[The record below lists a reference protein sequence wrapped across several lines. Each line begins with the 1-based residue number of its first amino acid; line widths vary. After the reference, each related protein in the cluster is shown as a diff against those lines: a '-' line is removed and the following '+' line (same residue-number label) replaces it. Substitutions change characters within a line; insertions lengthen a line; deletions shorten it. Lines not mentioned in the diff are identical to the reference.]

1 VLVSAFHPVSPIQVN
16 APVEIV
22 EEGQQIETELD
33 ETLLLVPRQRPENF
47 RCIVHVVFVADSVV
61 GKRDHCW

>member
-1 VLVSAFHPVSPIQVN
+1 MLVSAFHPTSPIQVN

-22 EEGQQIETELD
+22 KEGQQIETELD

-47 RCIVHVVFVADSVV
+47 RCIVHVVFVADSVMV
-61 GKRDHCW
+61 KRNHRW